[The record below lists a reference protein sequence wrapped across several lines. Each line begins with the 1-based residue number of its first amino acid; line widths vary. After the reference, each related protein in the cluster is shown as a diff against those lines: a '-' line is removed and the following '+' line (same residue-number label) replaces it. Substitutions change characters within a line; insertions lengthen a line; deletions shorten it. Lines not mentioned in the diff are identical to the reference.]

1 MTEKNC
7 STGWFV
13 IVQFVDCPHFSSCN
27 GRHFE
32 PMSGLVMINIAGW
45 HYNTFCER
53 EQVCVSISS
62 FQAAPNKL
70 LRILFVLRQVWWT
83 LLQFLPLLFEFFSSS
98 CFFFCEQ
105 LSQITSAYSRIGRM
119 KDMYMVSRDFRS
131 RSNFNLRII
140 FSLVHAFCLI

>member
-1 MTEKNC
+1 MAEKNC

-32 PMSGLVMINIAGW
+32 PMSGQVMINIAGW

-62 FQAAPNKL
+62 FLAAPNKFI
-70 LRILFVLRQVWWT
+70 RIMFVLRQVDPIAILAASVW
-83 LLQFLPLLFEFFSSS
+83 LFSSS
-98 CFFFCEQ
+98 CFSCCEQ
-105 LSQITSAYSRIGRM
+105 LSQITSAYSRIGWM
-119 KDMYMVSRDFRS
+119 KDMYMVSRDFRW
-131 RSNFNLRII
+131 RSKFNLRII
-140 FSLVHAFCLI
+140 FRLAHAFCLI